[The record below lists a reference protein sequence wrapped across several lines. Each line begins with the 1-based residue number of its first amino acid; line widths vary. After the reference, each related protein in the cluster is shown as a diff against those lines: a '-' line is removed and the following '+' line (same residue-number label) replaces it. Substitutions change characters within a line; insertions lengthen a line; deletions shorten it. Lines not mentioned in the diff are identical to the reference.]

1 MENQLKIEKD
11 LFTPLSEEEKKIE
24 VSVRPSVGYWKDAWM
39 RLKKDK
45 LALVSLIVIV
55 VVSSCSYFYSKIFS
69 I

>member
-24 VSVRPSVGYWKDAWM
+24 VIVRPSVGYWKDAWM

-45 LALVSLIVIV
+45 FALISLIVIIV
-55 VVSSCSYFYSKIFS
+55 IVASSYFCSNVI
-69 I
+69 

>member
-11 LFTPLSEEEKKIE
+11 LFTPLSEEEKKIK

-45 LALVSLIVIV
+45 LALISLIVIV
-55 VVSSCSYFYSKIFS
+55 VIILAAIFS
-69 I
+69 SYIF